1 MPFFIFLFSL
11 FLLDPTVRA
20 EMNRNGTIR
29 VIFDGIERPL
39 DKSAYRLEDA
49 RGNIVPIGVALPN
62 GSADILLTPSEP
74 IDHRRNYRLVMP
86 NMDMQAWVSH
96 DGWFRTLSSSKE
108 LGANISSDDNS
119 TAFRVFAPRAE
130 SVILYLYE
138 NHDDAAASDTLT
150 MQVDDQG
157 IWEAVVAGN
166 MHGIWYDFTV
176 HGSLDPGNHFYETT
190 RTHASDPYA
199 RVQFDSWG
207 RSRVWAKTI
216 PATPL
221 RDGIPDHNS
230 IVAYEVHVVDF
241 TDNLPVDDHLKGTM
255 PAMSTPGLRN
265 GRGQPIGFDHLV
277 NLGINVVHLLPMQE
291 YLNYPDQAWQKNF
304 GNDARMRELGIDQE
318 NYQWGYRTTH
328 AFAIESKYRAKDS
341 EPGAERE
348 QFRDLVQAFHDK
360 GITVIVDLVFNHTGE
375 NMERQHH
382 NFNFNAFDK
391 LYYYRTKD
399 LEHNGV
405 FGNETKSED
414 RPMVQRWIIDQCLA
428 LINEFGV
435 DGFRIDLGGLTDKQ
449 TLKALREAV
458 GPDIIIY
465 GEPWITSND
474 PAYGANP
481 DWGWYKADAPIM
493 YFQDDARNAFKGPVS
508 EPKDKATD
516 RGYAGGDAS
525 QRERAMLGLTNGW
538 PEEGDPVKAINY
550 LDIHDNWA
558 LADQF
563 ATKNFDGRFG
573 VDEAPYRI
581 AATLLFTSMGPLV
594 LHGGSEIMR
603 SKGLAGKDSYTKE
616 IDGIT
621 LYFHG
626 AGDTYNLRAP
636 NRFEWENV
644 GRTNRDRGSNANY
657 RDMLAF
663 WKGLIEL
670 RNSEVGEVFRRPGV
684 PPDGYYNFIVPE
696 DEHMLGYIV
705 DNKVLVL
712 VNTSDGGRTF
722 RDLMIDEGRWRMVS
736 NGERVNFTGMR
747 GDLRGGSVTVT
758 VPAQSAM
765 VWVRE

>member
-1 MPFFIFLFSL
+1 MPLFIFLFSL
-11 FLLDPTVRA
+11 FLLDPTIRA
-20 EMNRNGTIR
+20 EMNRNGTIK
-29 VIFDGIERPL
+29 VMFDGIERPL
-39 DKSAYRLEDA
+39 DTSAYRLEDA
-49 RGNIVPIGVALPN
+49 RGNVIPIGLALPN
-62 GSADILLTPSEP
+62 GSTDILLSPSEP

-86 NMDMQAWVSH
+86 GMDMHAWVSH

-166 MHGIWYDFTV
+166 LHGIWYDFTV

-207 RSRVWAKTI
+207 KSRVWAKTTA
-216 PATPL
+216 ATPL
-221 RDGIPDHNS
+221 KEGIPDHNS
-230 IVAYEVHVVDF
+230 IIAYEVHVVDF
-241 TDNLPVDDHLKGTM
+241 TDNLPVDDHLKGTI
-255 PAMSTPGLRN
+255 PAMAMPGLRN
-265 GRGQPIGFDHLV
+265 GRGQPIGFDHLD

-291 YLNYPDQAWQKNF
+291 FLNYPDETWVRNF
-304 GNDARMRELGIDQE
+304 GNDAKMKELGIDQE

-328 AFAIESKYRAKDS
+328 AFAIESKYRSKNS

-360 GITVIVDLVFNHTGE
+360 GIAVIVDLVFNHTGE

-563 ATKNFDGRFG
+563 ATKDFDGRFG

-594 LHGGSEIMR
+594 LHGGSEFMR
-603 SKGLAGKDSYTKE
+603 SKGLAGKESYTKE

-636 NRFEWENV
+636 NRFEWENI

-684 PPDGYYNFIVPE
+684 PPDGYYNFITPD

-705 DNKVLVL
+705 DNTVLVL
-712 VNTSDGGRTF
+712 INTSDGGRTF

-736 NGERVNFTGMR
+736 NGERVSFNGMR

>member
-291 YLNYPDQAWQKNF
+291 YLNYPDQAWQRNF

-563 ATKNFDGRFG
+563 ATKDFDGRFG

>member
-1 MPFFIFLFSL
+1 MPLFIVLFSL
-11 FLLDPTVRA
+11 FLLDPTIRA

-360 GITVIVDLVFNHTGE
+360 GIAVIVDLVFNHTGE

-563 ATKNFDGRFG
+563 ATKDFDGRFG

>member
-1 MPFFIFLFSL
+1 MPLFIVLFSL
-11 FLLDPTVRA
+11 FLLDPTIRA

-150 MQVDDQG
+150 MQLDDQG

-360 GITVIVDLVFNHTGE
+360 GIAVIVDLVFNHTGE

-563 ATKNFDGRFG
+563 ATKDFDGRFG

-636 NRFEWENV
+636 NRFEWENI

-722 RDLMIDEGRWRMVS
+722 RDLMLDDGRWRMVS

-747 GDLRGGSVTVT
+747 GNLRGGSVTVT